1 MRGLHRSP
9 LVFDYHQV
17 IVVGGGKGHLWQGAT
32 LPYRYTWS
40 PGLGAH
46 SVFCGDFDA
55 AGISDVLKLTMH
67 LVNHELH
74 EFVLKATLIK
84 WTRPRIRLTFGESR
98 SFLSLGRGFSGEV
111 LCHNN

>member
-1 MRGLHRSP
+1 MGSRETEDPRARAFMGGQGGAQAKGVRGLHGSP

-46 SVFCGDFDA
+46 SVFCGDVDV
-55 AGISDVLKLTMH
+55 AG
-67 LVNHELH
+67 
-74 EFVLKATLIK
+74 
-84 WTRPRIRLTFGESR
+84 R
-98 SFLSLGRGFSGEV
+98 
-111 LCHNN
+111 